1 MDENIVTI
9 IYKEEILNLEIEDAT
24 LENLQEFFALAMLPE
39 ILFDKDS
46 GKKLN
51 QCNGSLI

>member
-9 IYKEEILNLEIEDAT
+9 ICKEEILNLEIVDVT
-24 LENLQEFFALAMLPE
+24 PENLQEFFVLPILPE

-46 GKKLN
+46 GK
-51 QCNGSLI
+51 